1 MNLTVDRL
9 LFGTPDLTDDQNY
22 SLFLNV
28 HKFIVSIIMS
38 PNIGIT

>member
-28 HKFIVSIIMS
+28 QKFIVSIKMS